1 MRVRLDA
8 IIERAG
14 DGSEIAKEGPRSSRH
29 TIQQFEDHHMSVSD
43 PVVFSAIMLDQ
54 QIDLHLQVMK
64 QTVHTSQA
72 SGQNIVLIES
82 YLFLNSGN
90 WVDPVSKAMIPVTCG
105 HVALIIRVE
114 KWQRCGGEAVPQEGC
129 GVEEEGKT
137 LEVRVRMVDCLRWAV
152 DNTPVTRDWLSSRY
166 RFDTDSGS
174 NNRISLGY
182 SYLAAQTSTATVFNQ
197 YPRSDHQG
205 SNACRFL
212 WEL

>member
-8 IIERAG
+8 IIERSG

-29 TIQQFEDHHMSVSD
+29 TLQQFDDHHMSVSD

-54 QIDLHLQVMK
+54 QTDLHLQVMK

-72 SGQNIVLIES
+72 NGQNIVMIES
-82 YLFLNSGN
+82 YLFLNSGH
-90 WVDPVSKAMIPVTCG
+90 WVDPVSKATSPVICG
-105 HVALIIRVE
+105 HVALIIRV
-114 KWQRCGGEAVPQEGC
+114 KNWQRCGAAVPQEGC
-129 GVEEEGKT
+129 GAEEEGKT
-137 LEVRVRMVDCLRWAV
+137 LEVRVRMVDSQRWAV
-152 DNTPVTRDWLSSRY
+152 DYTPVARDWSSAKY

-182 SYLAAQTSTATVFNQ
+182 SYLAAQTTTATIFNQ

-205 SNACRFL
+205 SNACHFL
-212 WEL
+212 YE